1 MVASDAATHDEA
13 MPAGYPAAW
22 EFDGLLRNG
31 EAAVVRPIRR
41 SDGAALVGLHGAASP
56 GTLHKHV
63 LLDQPTLSLAAAAR
77 FSEVDYNTRMAFVAV
92 VSGEMVGLASY
103 DRSGAAAA
111 EVSFIVTDAYQR
123 HGVTTL
129 LFESLAEY
137 ARTKGILTFTA
148 EVMAQNAAL
157 LELFAATGL
166 RCSRRNG
173 TATLQVDID
182 LRPTAAYRA
191 SCDQREAMAEV
202 ASVAAIL
209 RPRSIAVVGAG
220 RHPGSVGHQV
230 VRALLVGDFSG
241 TVYPVNPTARAVCG
255 VPAFP
260 ALLSI
265 PEPVDLAVVAVPA
278 SAVPGVIDEAASIGV
293 RAVTIIT
300 AGFGETGHSGAA
312 VETALLSVARTHGMR
327 IVGPNCLGVI
337 NTDPDVRMNAT
348 FGPLDPLPGRLAL
361 ISQSGAVGIVL
372 GEQTRAAGL
381 GLSAF
386 LSVGNKLD
394 VSPNDLLCFF
404 EHDDR
409 TSVIALYLE
418 SLGNPRKFARIARR
432 VGAAK
437 PIVALKAGRTSAG
450 ARGARSHTAAAAT
463 PEVTVAALLRSAG
476 VIKVDRLEELLDVS
490 AILLAAPLP
499 AGRRVALVGNSGG
512 PLILAADACEG
523 GDLTVPELG
532 EATQHAL
539 AEVLTSAAATA
550 NPVDLTADGTA
561 AMLERALEIVLAD
574 DAIDAVITIVVAT
587 MAISAA
593 EVQETIARAAQRA
606 GKPIVACSVEAAAAG
621 TPAGAAD
628 VTGTPA
634 DAAVAELPS
643 PERAAAALGHVC
655 RYAQWRRRPLLPAEE
670 PEEPSSHSVIGEIVA
685 STLARNPAG
694 GWLDLDQGTRLLEAC
709 GLPVLPARGAA
720 TAAEAASAASD
731 IGFPVVLKARSGDLV
746 HKTDVGGVAL
756 NLADADA
763 VRAAFETMESRL
775 GAQMGGA
782 VIQPMASWG
791 VEAIAGLASDPDF
804 GPVVMVG
811 LGGVMT
817 DLLRDRAFAVPPLE
831 PSAADAMVASL
842 RAAPLL
848 DGYRGAP
855 KVDRQA
861 LVTVL
866 EQIARVAEEVPEL
879 VELDLNPILVSPDGA
894 LAVDCKVRLAPRQ
907 PGPGPLFPALRRR
920 PQLPGGEPGPAAADP
935 VP

>member
-1 MVASDAATHDEA
+1 MAIADDAGPDAAE
-13 MPAGYPAAW
+13 PAGYPAEW

-31 EAAVVRPIRR
+31 EAVVVRPIRPA
-41 SDGAALVGLHGAASP
+41 DAPAVVGLREAVSP
-56 GTLHKHV
+56 DTHQHV
-63 LLDQPTLSLAAAAR
+63 LLAGPAFSFQAAAR
-77 FSEVDYNTRMAFVAV
+77 FSEVDYDARMAFVAL
-92 VSGEMVGLASY
+92 VSDDPVGLASY
-103 DRSGAAAA
+103 DRPDARVPAA
-111 EVSFIVTDAYQR
+111 EASFIVVGARQG

-137 ARTKGILTFTA
+137 ARTRGILRFTA
-148 EVMAQNAAL
+148 EVRAQNTAL

-166 RCSRRNG
+166 RCTRRNG
-173 TATLQVDID
+173 PATVNVEID
-182 LRPTAAYRA
+182 LRPTLAYRA

-220 RHPGSVGHQV
+220 RHPGNLGHQI

-241 TVYPVNPTARAVCG
+241 TVYPVNPAARAVCG

-260 ALLSI
+260 ALLSV
-265 PEPVDLAVVAVPA
+265 PEPVDLAIVAVPA
-278 SAVPGVIDEAASIGV
+278 SAVPGVIDEAASVGV

-300 AGFGETGHSGAA
+300 AGFGETGRSGAA
-312 VETALLSVARTHGMR
+312 VETGMLSVARRHGMR
-327 IVGPNCLGVI
+327 IVGPNCLGVA
-337 NTDPDVRMNAT
+337 NTDPEIRMNAT
-348 FGPLDPLPGRLAL
+348 FAFPDPLPGRLAL
-361 ISQSGAVGIVL
+361 VSQSGAVGVVL

-386 LSVGNKLD
+386 VSVGNKLD

-432 VGAAK
+432 VGGTK

-523 GDLTVPELG
+523 GGLTVPELPQ
-532 EATQHAL
+532 AAQRAL
-539 AEVLTSAAATA
+539 GEVLVPAAATA

-561 AMLERALEIVLAD
+561 AMLEQALDSVLAD
-574 DAIDAVITIVVAT
+574 DAIDAVITIVVET

-593 EVQETIARAAQRA
+593 EVRETIIRVAQRA
-606 GKPIVACSVEAAAAG
+606 GKPVVACSVEASAALV
-621 TPAGAAD
+621 PSGAAQ
-628 VTGTPA
+628 
-634 DAAVAELPS
+634 VAEIPS
-643 PERAAAALGHVC
+643 PERTAAALAHVC
-655 RYAQWRRRPLLPAEE
+655 AYAQWRRRPLLPAEE
-670 PEEPSSHSVIGEIVA
+670 PEERSDQPVISQIIAAKLASSPE
-685 STLARNPAG
+685 G
-694 GWLDLDQGTRLLEAC
+694 GWLELDQAAGLLAAC
-709 GLPVLPARGAA
+709 GLPVLPTRGAA
-720 TAAEAASAASD
+720 TAAQAAAAAEAV
-731 IGFPVVLKARSGDLV
+731 GFPVVLKARSGDVV
-746 HKTDVGGVAL
+746 HKSDVGGVAL
-756 NLADADA
+756 GLADPEA
-763 VRAAFETMESRL
+763 VRAAYETMQARL

-782 VIQPMASWG
+782 VIQPMASPG
-791 VEAIAGLASDPDF
+791 VEAIVGLAADPEF
-804 GPVVMVG
+804 GPVVMAG

-817 DLLRDRAFAVPPLE
+817 DLLQDRAFAVPPLE
-831 PSAADAMVASL
+831 PGAADAMVASL

-855 KVDRQA
+855 KADRQA
-861 LVTVL
+861 LVAVL
-866 EQIARVAEEVPEL
+866 EQVARIAEEVPEL
-879 VELDLNPILVSPDGA
+879 VELDLNPILVSSAGA
-894 LAVDCKVRLAPRQ
+894 LAVDCKARLAPRQ

-920 PQLPGGEPGPAAADP
+920 PQILSSETRSGPP
-935 VP
+935 IS

>member
-1 MVASDAATHDEA
+1 MATVRSAGPEVAE
-13 MPAGYPAAW
+13 PAGYPVEW

-31 EAAVVRPIRR
+31 EAVVVRPIRP
-41 SDGAALVGLHGAASP
+41 DDAPALAGLHGAVSP
-56 GTLHKHV
+56 GTHNQHK
-63 LLDQPTLSLAAAAR
+63 LLAVPAIGLEVAAR
-77 FSEVDYNTRMAFVAV
+77 FSEVDYDARMAFVAL
-92 VSGEMVGLASY
+92 VSDELVGVASY
-103 DRSGAAAA
+103 DRLDIPVPTA
-111 EVSFIVTDAYQR
+111 EVGFIVADAYQG

-137 ARTKGILTFTA
+137 ARARGIVRFLA
-148 EVMAQNAAL
+148 EVTAQNAAL

-166 RCSRRNG
+166 RCTRHDG
-173 TATLQVDID
+173 AATMRVEID
-182 LRPTAAYRA
+182 LRPTAAYRM
-191 SCDQREAMAEV
+191 SCDQREATAEV
-202 ASVAAIL
+202 ASIAAIL

-220 RHPGSVGHQV
+220 RNPGNVGHQV
-230 VRALLVGDFSG
+230 VRSLLVGDFSG
-241 TVYPVNPTARAVCG
+241 TVYPVNPAARAICG

-260 ALLSI
+260 ALLAV
-265 PEPVDLAVVAVPA
+265 PEPIDLAIVAVPA
-278 SAVPGVIDEAASIGV
+278 PAVPGVIDQAASIGV
-293 RAVTIIT
+293 RAATIIT
-300 AGFGETGHSGAA
+300 AGFGETGRSGAE
-312 VETALLSVARTHGMR
+312 VETQLLSVARRHAMR
-327 IVGPNCLGVI
+327 IVGPNCLGVA

-348 FGPLDPLPGRLAL
+348 FASLDPRPGRLAL
-361 ISQSGAVGIVL
+361 VSQSGAVGVLL
-372 GEQTRAAGL
+372 GEQTREAGL
-381 GLSAF
+381 GLSSF
-386 LSVGNKLD
+386 VSVGNKLD

-404 EHDDR
+404 EHDER

-463 PEVTVAALLRSAG
+463 PEVTVAALLDSAG

-523 GDLTVPELG
+523 GELTVPELG

-539 AEVLTSAAATA
+539 RQVLAPAAAAA

-561 AMLERALEIVLAD
+561 SMFEQALETVLAD
-574 DAIDAVITIVVAT
+574 DGIDAVITIVVQT
-587 MAISAA
+587 LAISDA
-593 EVQETIARAAQRA
+593 EARETIARVAHRA
-606 GKPIVACSVEAAAAG
+606 GKPVIACSVEPSAPFTSDG
-621 TPAGAAD
+621 TAQ
-628 VTGTPA
+628 
-634 DAAVAELPS
+634 VAEITS

-655 RYAQWRRRPLLPAEE
+655 DYAQWRRRPLLPAEE
-670 PEEPSSHSVIGEIVA
+670 PEELSDHPVISQIIAAKLAA
-685 STLARNPAG
+685 SPEG
-694 GWLDLDQGTRLLEAC
+694 GWLELDQAVCLLAAC
-709 GLPVLPARGAA
+709 GLPVLPTRGAA
-720 TAAEAASAASD
+720 SADEAAAVAEA

-746 HKTDVGGVAL
+746 HKTDVGAVVMGL
-756 NLADADA
+756 DDAEA
-763 VRAAFETMESRL
+763 VRAAYQTVESRL

-782 VIQPMASWG
+782 VIQPMAAPG
-791 VEAIAGLASDPDF
+791 VEAIVGLATDPEF

-831 PSAADAMVASL
+831 PGAADALVTSL

-855 KVDRQA
+855 KADRQA
-861 LVTVL
+861 LVA
-866 EQIARVAEEVPEL
+866 IAERVARLAEEVPEL

-894 LAVDCKVRLAPRQ
+894 LAVDCKARLAPRR

-920 PQLPGGEPGPAAADP
+920 PRT
-935 VP
+935 

>member
-1 MVASDAATHDEA
+1 MATADAAQDVA
-13 MPAGYPAAW
+13 VPAGYSPEW

-31 EAAVVRPIRR
+31 EAVVVRPIQPA
-41 SDGAALVGLHGAASP
+41 DAPALVGLHAAVSP
-56 GTLHKHV
+56 DTIHRHI
-63 LLDQPTLSLAAAAR
+63 LLEHPTLSLIAAAR
-77 FSEVDYNTRMAFVAV
+77 FSEMDYDARMAFVAV
-92 VSGEMVGLASY
+92 VSGQLVGLASY
-103 DRSGAAAA
+103 DRLDPAVPAA
-111 EVSFIVTDAYQR
+111 EASFIVTATYQH
-123 HGVTTL
+123 HGVATL

-137 ARTKGILTFTA
+137 ARTMGIMRFVA
-148 EVMAQNAAL
+148 EVMAQNLAML
-157 LELFAATGL
+157 DVFGGTGL
-166 RCSRRNG
+166 HCTRHNG
-173 TATLQVDID
+173 PATVRVEID
-182 LRPTAAYRA
+182 LRPTPEYRD
-191 SCDQREAMAEV
+191 SCDQREATAEV

-220 RHPGSVGHQV
+220 RHPENVGHQV
-230 VRALLVGDFSG
+230 VRSLLVGDFSG
-241 TVYPVNPTARAVCG
+241 TVYPVNPSARAVCG

-265 PEPVDLAVVAVPA
+265 PEPIDVAVVAVPA

-300 AGFGETGHSGAA
+300 AGFGETGRSGAA
-312 VETALLSVARTHGMR
+312 VEAELLNVARRNGMR
-327 IVGPNCLGVI
+327 IVGPNCLGVV
-337 NTDPDVRMNAT
+337 NTDPEIRMNAT
-348 FGPLDPLPGRLAL
+348 FASLDPLPGRLAL
-361 ISQSGAVGIVL
+361 VSQSGAVAVLL
-372 GEQTRAAGL
+372 GEETRAAGL

-386 LSVGNKLD
+386 VSVGNKLD

-432 VGAAK
+432 VGATK

-523 GDLTVPELG
+523 GELTVAELR
-532 EATQHAL
+532 EATQQAL
-539 AEVLTSAAATA
+539 GEVLAPAAAVA

-561 AMLERALEIVLAD
+561 AMLEKALEVVVRD
-574 DAIDAVITIVVAT
+574 DAIDAVIVVVIET
-587 MAISAA
+587 LAISAA
-593 EVQETIARAAQRA
+593 ALPETVARVAQRA
-606 GKPIVACSVEAAAAG
+606 GKPVVICSVEAG
-621 TPAGAAD
+621 IPPGPGGAAD
-628 VTGTPA
+628 V
-634 DAAVAELPS
+634 AAVPS

-655 RYAQWRRRPLLPAEE
+655 RYAEWRRRPQLSAAQPEDLPDRLAI
-670 PEEPSSHSVIGEIVA
+670 SEIVA
-685 STLARNPAG
+685 SKLASCATG
-694 GWLDLDQGTRLLEAC
+694 GWLELDQAASLLAAC
-709 GLPVLPARGAA
+709 GVPMLPTRAA
-720 TAAEAASAASD
+720 MTAAEAAAVAEAV
-731 IGFPVVLKARSGDLV
+731 GFPVALKARSGDVV

-756 NLADADA
+756 GLDSCEA
-763 VRAAFETMESRL
+763 VHAAYQTMESRL

-782 VIQPMASWG
+782 VIQPMAPPG
-791 VEAIAGLASDPDF
+791 VEAIVGLASDPDF

-831 PSAADAMVASL
+831 PGVADALVASL

-861 LVTVL
+861 LVAVL
-866 EQIARVAEEVPEL
+866 ERIAHIAEEVPEL
-879 VELDLNPILVSPDGA
+879 AELDLNPILVSATGA
-894 LAVDCKVRLAPRQ
+894 LVVDCKARLAPRQ

-920 PQLPGGEPGPAAADP
+920 VRL
-935 VP
+935 

>member
-1 MVASDAATHDEA
+1 MVTSDAVVTGEA
-13 MPAGYPAAW
+13 MPAGYPSEW
-22 EFDGLLRNG
+22 EFDGLLRDG
-31 EAAVVRPIRR
+31 EAVVVRPIQPG
-41 SDGAALVGLHGAASP
+41 DAPALVGLHAKVSP
-56 GTLHKHV
+56 GTHRHE
-63 LLDQPTLSLAAAAR
+63 LLANPVLSLAEAER
-77 FSEVDYNTRMAFVAV
+77 FSEVDYDARMAFVAI
-92 VSGEMVGLASY
+92 VSDELVGLASY
-103 DRSGAAAA
+103 DRLDTRVPAA
-111 EVSFIVTDAYQR
+111 EAGFIVAGARQG

-137 ARTKGILTFTA
+137 ARTTGILRFTA
-148 EVMAQNAAL
+148 EVRAQNAGL

-166 RCSRRNG
+166 HCTRRDG
-173 TATLQVDID
+173 RVTVRVEID

-209 RPRSIAVVGAG
+209 RPGSVAVVGAG
-220 RHPGSVGHQV
+220 RHPGNVGHQV
-230 VRALLVGDFSG
+230 VQSLLAGDFSG
-241 TVYPVNPTARAVCG
+241 TVYPVNPSARAVSG

-260 ALLSI
+260 ALLSV
-265 PEPVDLAVVAVPA
+265 PEPVDLAIVAVPA
-278 SAVPGVIDEAASIGV
+278 KAVPGVIDEAASIGV

-300 AGFGETGHSGAA
+300 AGFGETGRSGAA
-312 VETALLSVARTHGMR
+312 VETEMLSVARRHGMR

-337 NTDPDVRMNAT
+337 NTDPGIRMNAT
-348 FGPLDPLPGRLAL
+348 FAPLDPLPGRLAL
-361 ISQSGAVGIVL
+361 VSQSGAVGVVL

-386 LSVGNKLD
+386 VSVGNKLD

-432 VGAAK
+432 VGATK

-463 PEVTVAALLRSAG
+463 PEVTVAALLQSAG

-523 GDLTVPELG
+523 GELTVPELP
-532 EATQHAL
+532 EATRRAL
-539 AEVLTSAAATA
+539 AEVLVPEAATA
-550 NPVDLTADGTA
+550 NPVDMTADGTA
-561 AMLERALEIVLAD
+561 EMLQKALEIVVHD
-574 DAIDAVITIVVAT
+574 DAIDAVIVIVVEAP
-587 MAISAA
+587 AISAVA
-593 EVQETIARAAQRA
+593 SRETVARVARDAV
-606 GKPIVACSVEAAAAG
+606 KPVIICSVEVG
-621 TPAGAAD
+621 TPAGTSGAVD
-628 VTGTPA
+628 
-634 DAAVAELPS
+634 VAEVPS
-643 PERAAAALGHVC
+643 PERVAAALGHVC
-655 RYAQWRRRPLLPAEE
+655 HYAEWRQRPLFSTAE
-670 PEEPSSHSVIGEIVA
+670 PEEPSDLPAINEIVA
-685 STLARNPAG
+685 ATLTASATG
-694 GWLDLDQGTRLLEAC
+694 GWLELDQGARLLEAC
-709 GLPVLPARGAA
+709 GVPVLPTRGAA
-720 TAAEAASAASD
+720 TAEEAAAVAEAV
-731 IGFPVVLKARSGDLV
+731 GFPVVLKARSGNIV

-756 NLADADA
+756 NLDSSEA
-763 VRAAFETMESRL
+763 VRAAYQTMESRL
-775 GAQMGGA
+775 GPQMGGA
-782 VIQPMASWG
+782 VIQPMAAPG
-791 VEAIAGLASDPDF
+791 VEAIVGLASDPEF

-817 DLLRDRAFAVPPLE
+817 DLLRDRAFAVPPLG
-831 PSAADAMVASL
+831 PGVADAMVASL

-855 KVDRQA
+855 KVDRQG

-866 EQIARVAEEVPEL
+866 EQIAHVAEEVPEL
-879 VELDLNPILVSPDGA
+879 AELDLNPILVSPAGA
-894 LAVDCKVRLAPRQ
+894 LVVDCKVRLAPRQ

-920 PQLPGGEPGPAAADP
+920 PQILSSQTRSGSPAS
-935 VP
+935 